1 MKSIKQYTTTL
12 FLASVCVI
20 ITPIISF
27 LLLGWALCGSD
38 RALKMCIAL
47 DQCGNAALGG
57 NEDETISSRCGR
69 AQRDGLWWGN
79 TAANVVDFFF
89 GKDHCKNNIGV

>member
-1 MKSIKQYTTTL
+1 MKYFRLL
-12 FLASVCVI
+12 FLSAICI
-20 ITPIISF
+20 FITPIIS
-27 LLLGWALCGSD
+27 LILLGWAICGSD

-79 TAANVVDFFF
+79 SAANLVDFFF
-89 GKDHCKNNIGV
+89 GKNHCRDNIGI